1 MPIVIKDRVK
11 STTTTTGTGTYTL
24 GAAATGFQAFSVI
37 GNANQTYYACTDGTN
52 WELGLGTYT
61 SSGTT
66 LSRDTILASSNSGN
80 AVNWSAGTKD
90 IYVTYP
96 AEYTAGAVPKSDTS
110 AIGTDLVA
118 WNNLKKILDLGVQD
132 GVPYANNGT
141 NGMVSTYSLVFTSG
155 TGAYQGGV
163 LAPNGDIH
171 FVPRNTSIGQKISA
185 AGVVSTYS
193 LVYTSGA
200 YAGGVL
206 ASNGDIHFVPLTAA
220 VGQKISASGVVST
233 YSLVY
238 TNPVG
243 AYFGGVLAPN
253 GDIHFV
259 PYVAAVGQK
268 ISSAG
273 VVSTYSLVYTT
284 SGAYSGGV
292 LSPNGDIHFVPYN
305 GDRGQKISSA
315 GVVSTYSLVYTIAG
329 GAYTGGVLAPNG
341 DIHFVPLSAA
351 VGQKISTN
359 ATLPIGVCLSSFFNK
374 L

>member
-1 MPIVIKDRVK
+1 MPYVIKDRVK

-24 GAAATGFQAFSVI
+24 GAAAAGFQAFSVI
-37 GNANQTYYACTDGTN
+37 GDTNQTYYGCTDGTD

-66 LSRDTILASSNSGN
+66 LSRDTILASSNSGS

-132 GVPYANNGT
+132 GVPYNNNST
-141 NGMVSTYSLVFTSG
+141 NGMVSTFSLVYTVG
-155 TGAYQGGV
+155 NARGGV

-171 FVPRNTSIGQKISA
+171 FIPQNAR
-185 AGVVSTYS
+185 
-193 LVYTSGA
+193 
-200 YAGGVL
+200 
-206 ASNGDIHFVPLTAA
+206 

-233 YSLVY
+233 YSLTY
-238 TNPVG
+238 TAVV
-243 AYFGGVLAPN
+243 AQAGGVLAPN
-253 GDIHFV
+253 GDIYCI
-259 PYVAAVGQK
+259 PY
-268 ISSAG
+268 SA
-273 VVSTYSLVYTT
+273 T
-284 SGAYSGGV
+284 
-292 LSPNGDIHFVPYN
+292 
-305 GDRGQKISSA
+305 
-315 GVVSTYSLVYTIAG
+315 
-329 GAYTGGVLAPNG
+329 
-341 DIHFVPLSAA
+341 

-359 ATLPIGVCLSSFFNK
+359 TGIKFSKAVCMSPYFNK